1 MSVFAPRDG
10 ESAPL
15 PHELCRL
22 LPAWPALLQRVHAA
36 RPCRAPTR
44 ASTLAA
50 LVSNAAA
57 GVRAWMELR
66 VPLALVAWGDP
77 RGFPRP
83 VGPVSPLFMIRD
95 KIVGF
100 HDATRLATLHNSAM
114 PGPLTPSQSQ
124 RHGVCTAMMIRP
136 YKPRDSARSALLTA
150 VRNRRSG
157 LSYYLIYPLILSI
170 LSYLIL
176 SSSCTKIVFRFGLP

>member
-1 MSVFAPRDG
+1 MCRSSNISYIPRFRRNSSRPMPPHLWVGYPRHLRVVVFVRPPVSVFAPRDG

-44 ASTLAA
+44 ASTLAQA
-50 LVSNAAA
+50 ASVSNAAA

-124 RHGVCTAMMIRP
+124 RHGVSMYGDDDP
-136 YKPRDSARSALLTA
+136 
-150 VRNRRSG
+150 
-157 LSYYLIYPLILSI
+157 PL
-170 LSYLIL
+170 
-176 SSSCTKIVFRFGLP
+176 